1 MEYPEF
7 INRVDSF
14 KGKAKAI
21 LTNEIY
27 DYSEMIFSSNNRRIF
42 LNYTLNNAITKLL
55 IEVRPTIANQEPEIL
70 DQAFYTQQL
79 ENMINLCKYLLKLQL
94 NSFIIDSLPEEGI
107 WYATIELS
115 KSKIDNKFFGTLEI
129 DKKEI

>member
-1 MEYPEF
+1 MEYNEF
-7 INRVDSF
+7 INRLDSF

-107 WYATIELS
+107 WYATIELPS
-115 KSKIDNKFFGTLEI
+115 SKIDNKFFTLLESY
-129 DKKEI
+129 